1 MDVFLFAVVLVAAL
15 VAGVGDKPAEHQAD
29 TAVQTAVPPSPG
41 SAPAV
46 GRDIAVPVCDPT
58 RARIHQRD
66 LSGAVEQEIKTND
79 R

>member
-15 VAGVGDKPAEHQAD
+15 VAGGGDKPAEHTAD

-46 GRDIAVPVCDPT
+46 GRYLAVPMCEST
-58 RARIHQRD
+58 RVRIRQRD
-66 LSGAVEQEIKTND
+66 LSGAVEQEVKPND